1 MSRRRGSRNAL
12 LLSMTQARYQLRL
25 LARSPLSTFTIVIIP
40 LLLLVTLNAVMP
52 ADALA
57 ALRGGRYVDFLTPAM
72 ATFALLNAAY
82 INVITGVVLARDSGV
97 LKRLRAT
104 PLPTSAQVAGRLV
117 TAALTGAL
125 AAGVV
130 VTVGVV
136 LLDAHLDSSQL
147 GWAVLLAL
155 LAGAC
160 LSVLGLAVSVIVPK
174 PESALP
180 IAYGTVLPLGF
191 ISDVFFPATAEPTW
205 VHDLATFF
213 PIAPIAHAAERM
225 FDSNATGWPMTG
237 SELASVLAWTAAG
250 AVVAVAAFRWEPGPR
265 RLFRR
270 SVA

>member
-1 MSRRRGSRNAL
+1 MSRRRGNRNSL
-12 LLSMTQARYQLRL
+12 LLSIAQVQYQLRL
-25 LARSPLSTFTIVIIP
+25 LVRSPLSTFTIVVIP

-104 PLPTSAQVAGRLV
+104 PLPTWAHLTGRLV
-117 TAALTGAL
+117 TAVVTGAF

-130 VTVGVV
+130 VAIGVV
-136 LLDAHLDSSQL
+136 ALDAHFDAEQL
-147 GWAVLLAL
+147 GWGVLLAA
-155 LAGAC
+155 LAGSC
-160 LSVLGLAVSVIVPK
+160 LSVLGLAMSAIVPK

-191 ISDVFFPATAEPTW
+191 ISDVFFPATAEPRW
-205 VHDLATFF
+205 VHDLAAFF
-213 PIAPIAHAAERM
+213 PVAPLAHAAEAM
-225 FDSNATGWPMTG
+225 FGSNATGWPMTG
-237 SELASVLAWTAAG
+237 SELATVLAWTAAG
-250 AVVAVAAFRWEPGPR
+250 AAVAMIAFRWEPGPL
-265 RLFRR
+265 RLSRK
-270 SVA
+270 STA